1 MGSNPITLYPW
12 QQEAIKHLKK
22 GSILCGS
29 VGSGKTLTSLSYY
42 KLNFS
47 SHPIFVITTAKK
59 RDTKDWERDANKLGI
74 SEIVVDSWNNIKKY
88 QQQTNAFFIF
98 DEQHVVGY
106 GAWSKAFIKIAK
118 ANQWILLSAT
128 PGDTWM
134 DYIPVF
140 IANGFYRNKTDF
152 IDQHVEF
159 DRFAKFPKV
168 KKYHNQ
174 EKLRWHRK
182 QILIKMDFKRDTE
195 RVRLRV
201 DCSYDV
207 ELYSKV
213 RTSRWNP
220 YTERPA
226 RTPSELTG
234 VFRRLVSDTA
244 DRKKRAKRIMRD
256 RPRIVVFYNYNYER
270 DILLK
275 ICNELAKPYAEW
287 TGHKHEMIP
296 DTKNWIYIVN
306 YAAGSDAW
314 ETKES
319 DSMLFY
325 SPNYSYKVTEQC
337 EGRIDRLGTQ
347 YKKLKYYY
355 MHSDSAIDK
364 AVYSSIRKKKQFNV
378 SAWQKEEWN
387 YARK

>member
-42 KLNFS
+42 KINFS

-152 IDQHVEF
+152 INQHVEF

-174 EKLRWHRK
+174 EKLLRHRK

-201 DCSYDV
+201 NCSYDV

-213 RTSRWNP
+213 RISRWNP
-220 YTERPA
+220 YTEKPA

-234 VFRRLVSDTA
+234 IFRRLVSDTP

-275 ICNELAKPYAEW
+275 ICDELAKPHAEW
-287 TGHKHEMIP
+287 TGHKHEQIP
-296 DTKNWIYIVN
+296 ETKDWIYIVN

-314 ETKES
+314 ETKDS